1 MEINWGGGNRKM
13 GEEILVVDD
22 QPGIRLLL
30 TDILTD
36 AGYNTTTASTG
47 KEALDKLKEKR
58 FSLILL
64 DYKLPIIDG
73 VEVLKKIEKQNL
85 NVPAI
90 VMSGLAEK
98 IEDELKGYPL
108 VKDLLAKPFNI
119 QEIPEMIKGIIEEFK
134 Y

>member
-1 MEINWGGGNRKM
+1 M